1 MGACR
6 GRQLESRLRA
16 FFDYFNLTLA
26 HPFAWT
32 YTGRPLAKPTR
43 TEFRPPHH
51 HRRPTKVLLAKLLLA

>member
-16 FFDYFNLTLA
+16 FFDDFNLTLA

-32 YTGRPLAKPTR
+32 
-43 TEFRPPHH
+43 
-51 HRRPTKVLLAKLLLA
+51 